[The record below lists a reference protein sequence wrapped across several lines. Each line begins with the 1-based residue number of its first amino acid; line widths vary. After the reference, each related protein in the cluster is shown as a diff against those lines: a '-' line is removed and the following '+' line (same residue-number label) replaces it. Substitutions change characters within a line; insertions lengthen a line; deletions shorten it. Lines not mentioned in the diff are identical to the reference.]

1 MNCII
6 DNSITYL
13 LKQGKKAQAI
23 RNYLKDRYRITVD
36 LPTIRK
42 RIEQIRQSSGGS
54 EIIA

>member
-13 LKQGKKAQAI
+13 LKQGKKAKAI
-23 RNYLKDRYRITVD
+23 RNYLKERYRITVD